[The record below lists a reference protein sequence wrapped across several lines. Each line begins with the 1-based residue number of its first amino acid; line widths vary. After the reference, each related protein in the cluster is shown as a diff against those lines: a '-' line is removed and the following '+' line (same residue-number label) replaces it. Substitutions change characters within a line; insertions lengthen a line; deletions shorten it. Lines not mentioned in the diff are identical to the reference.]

1 MVKTCGHGKIL
12 NAATRMCVSK
22 TSKIGVVAHNKKTVR
37 EDEVAE
43 ALDAVRGFANS
54 SKSSNSKNA
63 SSLVARVRTLSR
75 KHVAV
80 TIVILAAIAAGMFG
94 FSTDTAKAVAAKVL
108 ASVRRGTVHSKELV
122 EDLWSRVFRGASKKK
137 LEEMAKAAGPGKFAL
152 AFKTLWPKLLM
163 AAAAAGSVAAL
174 AAGRPELIALA
185 KGGLA
190 YVPNLLHGITVAAG
204 QLKHFHTVGVKG
216 IGAGLDFASKVIGAK
231 TSGMYTLIPVQ
242 IVTGAGAGAKTVYV
256 LLDKARKMI
265 GLAASTTLKKSARKA
280 MIDISRPSPYNP
292 LSKLKASDAIGRYLH
307 ML

>member
-22 TSKIGVVAHNKKTVR
+22 TSKIGVVVHNKKTVR
-37 EDEVAE
+37 EDDVAKV
-43 ALDAVRGFANS
+43 LTAVRQLNS
-54 SKSSNSKNA
+54 NDA
-63 SSLVARVRTLSR
+63 SSLIARLRALLR
-75 KHVAV
+75 RHEAV
-80 TIVILAAIAAGMFG
+80 TIVILAAIASGMFG
-94 FSTDTAKAVAAKVL
+94 FSTDTAKAVAAKL
-108 ASVRRGTVHSKELV
+108 LRRGTVHSKELV